1 MTSRSKKGT
10 ATPVDSAAHGGRQT
24 PHAASTPIMTPSSAS
39 QGRSQSPVSPTR
51 VSRLQEK
58 MELQNLNDR
67 LACYIDRVRNLENE
81 NSRLVMEV
89 QTSRETVS
97 REVTNI
103 KSMYEHEL
111 SDARKL
117 LDETA
122 REKAKLEIELSRLRE
137 ERDDLA
143 GKFDR
148 KSKDYLIADSNAR
161 KFEKNYNEING
172 KYSAVCSERN
182 KALSDLKELEK
193 EIDRLRALLNEAR
206 KNLEEETLARVDLE
220 NNIQSLREE
229 LAFKDQVHNEEI
241 KETRTRREVEISEID
256 GRLHEQYETKLEQAL
271 QELRD
276 EYEGQMRYNRA
287 ELEQIYEN
295 KIRSLEDAA
304 QRNLNASG
312 ARLEEL
318 RESRVLI
325 DNLSGRVGE
334 LEGQNS
340 SLIARIRDLQAVLD
354 AERGRHAQD
363 RLMLESEIQRLKDEI
378 NAHLKEYKDLMDIKL
393 SLDVELATYDKLLKC
408 EEHRLNINSPTNS
421 PVQESYSLSQTRRA
435 PSRAGGK
442 RKRTILDETLETNQD
457 EYSVVSSAKTDIE
470 ICDADSEG
478 KYIKLYN
485 KSDKEI
491 AIGGWQLIRQAGGN
505 ETTFKLHRS
514 VKIDAQGNVTIWSSD
529 AGVTHDPPKN
539 IVMKSQKWFIGDTA
553 KTQLINATGE
563 ESASYERVK
572 QTSST
577 RVTRHRESGGGFTSR
592 LERQALRSAIGDEY
606 YHSQGDPKG
615 QEKCKVM

>member
-1 MTSRSKKGT
+1 MLKKKKLKMASRAKKGT
-10 ATPVDSAAHGGRQT
+10 ATPVDTSTHGGRQT
-24 PHAASTPIMTPSSAS
+24 PHAASTPIPPASHSHSARSS
-39 QGRSQSPVSPTR
+39 SPASPTR

-58 MELQNLNDR
+58 VELQNLNDR
-67 LACYIDRVRNLENE
+67 LACYIDRVRNLESE
-81 NSRLVMEV
+81 NSRLVLEV

-122 REKAKLEIELSRLRE
+122 REKARLEIELARLRE

-143 GKFDR
+143 IKFDR

-161 KFEKNYNEING
+161 KFEKSYNDING

-220 NNIQSLREE
+220 NNVQSLREE

-256 GRLHEQYETKLEQAL
+256 GRLHEQYETKLEQSL

-276 EYEGQMRYNRA
+276 EYEGQMRFNRA
-287 ELEQIYEN
+287 ELEQIYDN
-295 KIRSLEDAA
+295 KIRLMEEAA
-304 QRNLNASG
+304 ARNLNASG

-318 RESRVLI
+318 RESRILI
-325 DNLSGRVGE
+325 DQLNGRVGE
-334 LEGQNS
+334 LEGQNA
-340 SLIARIRDLQAVLD
+340 SLSARIRDLQSVLD

-363 RLMLESEIQRLKDEI
+363 RLLLESEIQRLRDEI

-408 EEHRLNINSPTNS
+408 EEHRLNIQSPSNS
-421 PVQESYSLSQTRRA
+421 PVQQESYSLLSQTRRA
-435 PSRAGGK
+435 PSRAGQF
-442 RKRTILDETLETNQD
+442 LSL
-457 EYSVVSSAKTDIE
+457 
-470 ICDADSEG
+470 
-478 KYIKLYN
+478 
-485 KSDKEI
+485 
-491 AIGGWQLIRQAGGN
+491 
-505 ETTFKLHRS
+505 
-514 VKIDAQGNVTIWSSD
+514 
-529 AGVTHDPPKN
+529 
-539 IVMKSQKWFIGDTA
+539 
-553 KTQLINATGE
+553 
-563 ESASYERVK
+563 
-572 QTSST
+572 
-577 RVTRHRESGGGFTSR
+577 
-592 LERQALRSAIGDEY
+592 
-606 YHSQGDPKG
+606 
-615 QEKCKVM
+615 